1 MSRNL
6 FNVAALALAAAA
18 LLAACDKTKSPSPT
32 TAPAADA
39 AAAMPHAEVKVEEP
53 AATAQV
59 QASSS
64 EIKQVN
70 VLHVTKEGEEG
81 LSSLTGLKGK
91 YRWDGVDYLKEGV
104 LAQRLKTLLGDQ
116 YETVLKNLETVGP
129 LEAQDGELY
138 VFGNRQHQGGEESA
152 AIVINPE
159 RNGLRIWLLSAGQQ
173 TVFTDVDGEA
183 IRWPE
188 SVQTLIKNQV
198 G

>member
-39 AAAMPHAEVKVEEP
+39 AAALPRAEAEEP
-53 AATAQV
+53 AAMAHV
-59 QASSS
+59 
-64 EIKQVN
+64 EIKQGN
-70 VLHVTKEGEEG
+70 VLHVAREGEENLG
-81 LSSLTGLKGK
+81 SLATLEGK

-104 LAQRLKTLLGDQ
+104 RAQRLKTLLGDQ

-188 SVQTLIKNQV
+188 SVQTLIKNQAS
-198 G
+198 

>member
-70 VLHVTKEGEEG
+70 VLHVAKEGEEG

-173 TVFTDVDGEA
+173 TVFTDVEGQE

>member
-6 FNVAALALAAAA
+6 FNAAALALAAAA

-32 TAPAADA
+32 TTPAADA
-39 AAAMPHAEVKVEEP
+39 AAALPRAEVKAGEP
-53 AATAQV
+53 AQV
-59 QASSS
+59 

-70 VLHVTKEGEEG
+70 VLHVAKEGEE
-81 LSSLTGLKGK
+81 SLGSLAALEGK

-104 LAQRLKTLLGDQ
+104 LAQRLKALLGDK

-129 LEAQDGELY
+129 LEVQGGELY

-159 RNGLRIWLLSAGQQ
+159 RNGLRVWLLSAGQQ
-173 TVFTDVDGEA
+173 TVFTDADGEA

-188 SVQTLIKNQV
+188 SVQTLMNNQA

>member
-1 MSRNL
+1 MSRNF
-6 FNVAALALAAAA
+6 FNVAALALTAAA

-32 TAPAADA
+32 TTPAADA
-39 AAAMPHAEVKVEEP
+39 AAALPRAEAEEP
-53 AATAQV
+53 AAMALV
-59 QASSS
+59 

-70 VLHVTKEGEEG
+70 VLHVAREGEESLG
-81 LSSLTGLKGK
+81 SLTALEGK

-104 LAQRLKTLLGDQ
+104 LAQRLKALLGDK
-116 YETVLKNLETVGP
+116 YETLLKNLETIGP
-129 LEAQDGELY
+129 LRAQGGELY
-138 VFGNRQHQGGEESA
+138 VSGNRQHQGGEESA

-159 RNGLRIWLLSAGQQ
+159 RNGLRVWLLSAGQQ

-188 SVQTLIKNQV
+188 SVQTLMNNQA